1 MVKLNTRNFGE
12 IEIDESSIINFPNGI
27 PGFEKEKR
35 YIIINNT
42 DEENPFQWLQSV
54 DNQDLAFVVINP
66 FFVKVD
72 YDIRLPES
80 AIEALKIKDEGDVAL
95 YTIVVIPENIEEM
108 TTNLSGP
115 IVVNVKE
122 KLGKQI
128 VLDDGRYS
136 TKYYIFKKESNSEG
150 A

>member
-35 YIIINNT
+35 YIIINNP
-42 DEENPFQWLQSV
+42 DKENPFQWLQSV

-72 YDIRLPES
+72 YDIVLPES
-80 AIEALKIKDEGDVAL
+80 AIETLKIKDEEDVAL

-128 VLDDGRYS
+128 VLDDSRYS
-136 TKYYIFKKESNSEG
+136 TKHYIFKKELNSEG

>member
-35 YIIINNT
+35 YIIINNP
-42 DEENPFQWLQSV
+42 DKENPFQWLQSV

>member
-1 MVKLNTRNFGE
+1 MKLNTRNFGE

>member
-35 YIIINNT
+35 YIIINNP
-42 DEENPFQWLQSV
+42 DKENPFQWLQSI
-54 DNQDLAFVVINP
+54 DNPDLAFVVINP

-72 YDIRLPES
+72 YDIVLPES
-80 AIEALKIKDEGDVAL
+80 AIETLKIKDEEAVAL

-136 TKYYIFKKESNSEG
+136 TKHYIFKKESNSEG

>member
-12 IEIDESSIINFPNGI
+12 IEIDESSIINFPTGI

-128 VLDDGRYS
+128 VLDDFIY
-136 TKYYIFKKESNSEG
+136 
-150 A
+150 

>member
-1 MVKLNTRNFGE
+1 MKLNTRNFGE

-35 YIIINNT
+35 YIIINNP
-42 DEENPFQWLQSV
+42 DKENPFQWLQSV

-72 YDIRLPES
+72 YDIVLPES
-80 AIEALKIKDEGDVAL
+80 AIETLKIKDEEDVAL

-128 VLDDGRYS
+128 VLDDSRYS
-136 TKYYIFKKESNSEG
+136 TKHYIFKKELNSEG